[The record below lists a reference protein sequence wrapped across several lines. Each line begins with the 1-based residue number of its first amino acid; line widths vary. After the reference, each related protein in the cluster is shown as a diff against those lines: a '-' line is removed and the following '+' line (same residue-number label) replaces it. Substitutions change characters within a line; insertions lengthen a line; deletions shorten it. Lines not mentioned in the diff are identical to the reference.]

1 MDGGCGCVA
10 AFIKLT
16 FLKLRDAACAL
27 QMTGSPRYASSEHR
41 GSPRYA
47 SSEHRGSPRYP
58 SMEHKGLIQGEMLL
72 SKLGEV
78 CESVK
83 VRNFIWSWQMQIKKR
98 VSGFLKMFFMC
109 SSLNEVVSIP
119 RNTCLLPGNIQVK

>member
-1 MDGGCGCVA
+1 MDGGCGCVT

-16 FLKLRDAACAL
+16 FLKLRDAAYAL

-47 SSEHRGSPRYP
+47 SSEH
-58 SMEHKGLIQGEMLL
+58 KGLIQGEMLL

-83 VRNFIWSWQMQIKKR
+83 VRTFIWSWQMQIKKR

-119 RNTCLLPGNIQVK
+119 

>member
-1 MDGGCGCVA
+1 MDGGCGCVT

-16 FLKLRDAACAL
+16 FLKLRDAAYAL

-47 SSEHRGSPRYP
+47 SS
-58 SMEHKGLIQGEMLL
+58 GLIQGEMLL

-83 VRNFIWSWQMQIKKR
+83 VRTFIWSWQMQIKKR
-98 VSGFLKMFFMC
+98 VSGFLKMFFKC
-109 SSLNEVVSIP
+109 SSMNEVVSIP
-119 RNTCLLPGNIQVK
+119 

>member
-16 FLKLRDAACAL
+16 FLKLRDPAYAL

-47 SSEHRGSPRYP
+47 SSEH
-58 SMEHKGLIQGEMLL
+58 KGLIQGEMLL

-83 VRNFIWSWQMQIKKR
+83 VWTFIWSWQMQIKKR
-98 VSGFLKMFFMC
+98 VSGFLNVFHVFIH
-109 SSLNEVVSIP
+109 E
-119 RNTCLLPGNIQVK
+119 